1 MNVEIIIKSEL
12 KEPQVVIYTNEVTDE
27 IQNIAHRISSFQNK
41 VLTGTKN
48 KKVFLIKNE
57 DIYCFYSENQKIYAK
72 TDKDNLEVKL
82 RLYEIEKIY
91 EGTSFIRI
99 SKSCIVNIDKVKSL
113 DISYAGTIEIIFKNG
128 YKEFVSRRF
137 ISKIKKYLGI

>member
-1 MNVEIIIKSEL
+1 MNVEIIMKSEL

-27 IQNIAHRISSFQNK
+27 IQDIAHRISSFQNK
-41 VLTGTKN
+41 VLTATKN

-72 TDKDNLEVKL
+72 TDKDSLEVKL

-91 EGTSFIRI
+91 KGTSFIRI

-128 YKEFVSRRF
+128 YREFVSRRF

>member
-27 IQNIAHRISSFQNK
+27 IQNIAHRISSSQNK

-128 YKEFVSRRF
+128 YREFVSRRF